1 MKRLIVLRHGK
12 AERPVSGRSD
22 FDRELTQRGH
32 DDATRVGEVLF
43 ERRLTPDSI
52 ISSSAKRAIT
62 TAQRVAENCG
72 FKPDVNVRA
81 DLYSAGIVAI
91 LNVIRTSIP
100 SDATTALIVGHNP
113 GLEYLIEL
121 FSLTYR
127 SLPPAGWALINL
139 KIENWSDVDR
149 NTESDMPDLWIPGSV

>member
-12 AERPVSGRSD
+12 AEQPVSGHSD
-22 FDRELTQRGH
+22 FDRELTQRGR

-43 ERRLTPDSI
+43 ERKLTPDSI

-62 TAQRVAENCG
+62 TAQRVAKSCG
-72 FKPDVNVRA
+72 FKPDVIELA

-121 FSLTYR
+121 FSLTYQ

-139 KIENWSDVDR
+139 RIENWSDIDR
-149 NTESDMPDLWIPGSV
+149 NTESDIPDLWIPGSV